1 MRFVILLTG
10 FAESQWIIINLG
22 GLVCFR
28 VILGIFISLPVT
40 IVYYILLGL

>member
-1 MRFVILLTG
+1 MKKRIRFVSV
-10 FAESQWIIINLG
+10 F
-22 GLVCFR
+22 FR